1 MIDRFKINNE
11 RYKEREYESKVF
23 EEYRTLFLSMIPDDI
38 EAYINSEYQARL
50 IKGAACMYID
60 RDFAMNVRSR
70 DSLEKGLN
78 VMIKQ
83 LRLESKRL
91 MDDRS

>member
-1 MIDRFKINNE
+1 MIERFKINNE
-11 RYKEREYESKVF
+11 RYLEREYEQRVF

-38 EAYINSEYQARL
+38 EAYINDNYEARL
-50 IKGAACMYID
+50 IKGIACMYLD
-60 RDFAMNVRSR
+60 RDFAMNVRNR

-78 VMIKQ
+78 IMIKQ

-91 MDDRS
+91 MDDRE